1 MTVAYQEKFIT
12 LNGVRLRYLDWGA
25 EGNTPLICMHGH
37 AGQAHIWD
45 EFAEAMSPHFH
56 VYTLDQRGH
65 GGSGWAVDGYAR
77 DRFVLDLAAFTEA
90 LGIQKCVL
98 AGLSMGGW
106 NALLYADAYPDNVDR
121 AIIVDIGPERSQEAL
136 RVQVT
141 RPPTPMRFY
150 NFEEAF
156 QWHREGNPWAEET
169 RLRKDVANKMVQKS
183 TGMWEWKA
191 DPALL
196 NNTLADNQDPAYID
210 NYWRIHRNL
219 PCPVLEVRGKE
230 SILLSDDIIERMK
243 QASEN
248 FSSVDVEDAG
258 HVVTVDKPQEFIEAC
273 LAFLGLAAEE
283 EEAPPELSP
292 TDLTTDDVR
301 AMGKAVGLDIS
312 DADLAEVAHVLNA
325 IIESIDVINPPGIE
339 SVEPLPILLP
349 AKEG

>member
-25 EGNTPLICMHGH
+25 EGKTPLICMHGH

-45 EFAEAMSPHFH
+45 EFAEAMSSHFH
-56 VYTLDQRGH
+56 VYALDQRGH

-77 DRFVLDLAAFTEA
+77 QRFVEDLAAFIEA
-90 LGIQKCVL
+90 HGITKCVL

-106 NALLYADAYPDNVDR
+106 NALLYADAHPEMVDR
-121 AIIVDIGPERSQEAL
+121 VVIVDIGPERSQEAL
-136 RVQVT
+136 RAQLT
-141 RPPTPMRFY
+141 RPPTPTFFY
-150 NFEEAF
+150 NFEEAYH
-156 QWHREGNPWAEET
+156 WHRAGNPWADET
-169 RLRKDVANKMVQKS
+169 RLRKDIANKMVQKY

-191 DPALL
+191 DPALFD
-196 NNTLADNQDPAYID
+196 NTLPDNQDPAYID

-243 QASEN
+243 QASDL
-248 FSSVDVEDAG
+248 FTSVDVEDAG
-258 HVVTVDKPQEFIEAC
+258 HVVTVDKPQAFIDATA
-273 LAFLGLAAEE
+273 AFLGLAAEE
-283 EEAPPELSP
+283 GEATPEPSP
-292 TDLTTDDVR
+292 NDLTTDDVR
-301 AMGKAVGLDIS
+301 AMGKAVGLHIS
-312 DADLAEVAHVLNA
+312 DADLAEVTHVLNA

-349 AKEG
+349 TKES

>member
-1 MTVAYQEKFIT
+1 MA
-12 LNGVRLRYLDWGA
+12 
-25 EGNTPLICMHGH
+25 
-37 AGQAHIWD
+37 
-45 EFAEAMSPHFH
+45 
-56 VYTLDQRGH
+56 
-65 GGSGWAVDGYAR
+65 
-77 DRFVLDLAAFTEA
+77 
-90 LGIQKCVL
+90 
-98 AGLSMGGW
+98 
-106 NALLYADAYPDNVDR
+106 
-121 AIIVDIGPERSQEAL
+121 
-136 RVQVT
+136 
-141 RPPTPMRFY
+141 FY

-183 TGMWEWKA
+183 TGKWEWKA

-196 NNTLADNQDPAYID
+196 NSTLADNQDPAYID

-283 EEAPPELSP
+283 EEAPPEPSP

-312 DADLAEVAHVLNA
+312 DADLEEVTHVLNA
-325 IIESIDVINPPGIE
+325 IIESIDVINPPGLE